1 MSFINK
7 ILNYLFLVIIFL
19 FNVDF
24 SFGQGITSTNVN
36 MIEKHSGLP
45 SNAFYSQLGSPKGYD
60 PGDTNAVTIEA
71 EELVLTSSII
81 NSLNQGGGYIQYEG
95 SLTVGDAVNVYL
107 VYLNHVNTN
116 YRNPKN
122 GVLGGTVTFDYEILG
137 IYLDADQFK
146 HFTGSS
152 FASSYYDSS
161 PNGDMHFEPGNW
173 NNGSPHSSWSDT
185 NDKDWFT
192 VTNSNKTFTMGCK
205 NGEKGDFFRIVTKAC
220 SVPTADA
227 GSNATITCTNPNATL
242 GVSAVSGYTYAW
254 TPSTGLSS
262 TTVARPTATPSST
275 ITYSLVVTN
284 AAGCESIADT
294 VVVTV
299 DKSTPSASAGLN
311 ATIDCNNTSATL
323 GVSAESG
330 YTYAWSPTTGL
341 SNANI
346 AQPTATPDNTTTYTL
361 VVTKSSTGCTNSDTV
376 LVTVDNTPPTPN
388 AGSDVTIDC
397 NTTSATI
404 GSSAVSGHTY
414 AWTPTN
420 GLSSSTA
427 AQPSASP
434 DTTTAYTVVVTNA
447 STGCSSVGDTVIVTV
462 NKTTPSADAGSD
474 ATIDC
479 NNTSATIGSSA
490 VSGLTYAWSP
500 STGLS
505 ATNVAQPSAN
515 PNTTTT
521 YTLVVTNPTNGCSS
535 SDTVEVTVS
544 TATPTANAGSDA
556 TIDCNNTSATLG
568 ASAVSGLTY
577 AWSPSTGLS
586 STTVAQPTA
595 TPNTTTTY
603 SLVVTNA
610 STGCQSVADT
620 VEVTVSTAT
629 PTANA
634 GSDATIDCNNT
645 SATLGASAVSGLTYA
660 WSPSTGL
667 SATNVAQPTA
677 TPNTTTTYSLVVT
690 NASTGCQSVA
700 DTVEV
705 TVSTATPTADAGSDA
720 AIGCSVTSVTLG
732 ASAVSGLTYA
742 WSPSTGL
749 SATNV
754 AQPTAT
760 PNTTTTYSLVVTNA
774 STGCQSVADTV
785 EVTVDTATPTAD
797 AGSDGAIDCTNSS
810 VNLGTSAVSGFSYQ
824 WTPSTGLSAANVA
837 QPTAT
842 PATTTTYSLVVTKDS
857 SGCSSVADTVVV
869 TVGTDLPSPDAGSDA
884 TIDCNNTSA
893 TIGTSAVSG
902 FSYQWSPSTGLSST
916 TVAQPTATPNTTT
929 TYSLVVTE
937 IATGCSGADTVVVTV
952 STATPTADA
961 GSDAEIGCSVT
972 SVVLGSSAVSGF
984 TYAWSPSTGL
994 SATNVAQPTA
1004 SPDSTTTYSL
1014 TVTNA
1019 STGCSSVADTV
1030 VVTVDTATPTANAG
1044 SDGTIDC
1051 SNTSVTL
1058 GASAVSGYTYAWS
1071 PSTGLSATNIAQPIA
1086 TPNTTTTYSLVIT
1099 KDSSGCS
1106 SIADTVVVTVED
1118 LPIANAGSDTTIDCS
1133 NSSATLGTSAVS
1145 GYTYQWS
1152 PSTGLSST
1160 TAAQPTATPDS
1171 TTTYSLIITESSS
1184 GCSSVADTVVV
1195 TVEDTPSADA
1205 GSDATINCT
1214 ITSVTLGASAVS
1226 GYTYQWSPTTG
1237 LNDATLAQPTASP
1250 DSTTTYSLVSTNAS
1264 TGCQSTADTVV
1275 VTVNISTPTAVA
1287 ETPIIV
1293 DCTSGSSLA
1302 TIDGAGSSTGSGYTY
1317 SWSTSDG
1324 VISGATNA
1332 LTATAVYAGTYTL
1345 SVIDTA
1351 TGCVSTTDVLV
1362 VIPDQE
1368 IAEVSYGTSTETASY
1383 CSTDSDPT
1391 PSIGENGTAGGTF
1404 SSAPAGLVINT
1415 STGEIDLSAST
1426 PGDYIVSYITSA
1438 SNCGAV
1444 DHYPLSISGDCDGDG
1459 VLDTTEIL
1467 NGTDPSDPCD
1477 YNSADVTLPQS
1488 GDYLAADCDGDG
1500 VTNGDEL
1507 NPPDG
1512 ESPTDPQD
1520 PCSKNSSDITL
1531 TQTESYLSADCDG
1544 DGATNA
1550 DELNPPDGE
1559 PATDPNDP
1567 CDTNLSDITLVKSG
1581 PYLLADC
1588 DGDGV
1593 TNGDELNPPDG
1604 EPATD
1609 PNDSCSSNLSD
1620 ITLTQSGDYLLA
1632 DCDGDGVTNGD
1643 ELSPPDGES
1652 ATDPNDP
1659 CNSLASDITLTK
1671 SGAYLLADCDG
1682 DGVTNGD
1689 ELNPPGGEAATD
1701 PNDPC
1706 SSITSDIS
1714 LAQSGDY
1721 LSEDCDGD
1729 GVINGDE
1736 LTPPDG
1742 EAATDPNDPCSINS
1756 SDITVAVTSTVGCF
1770 AEINVTKTANDNGT
1784 SLGNT
1789 IYYTI
1794 VVENTGTQALNN
1806 ITLTDTF
1813 TDSKGN
1819 TLTLTNEPY
1828 FINSDLGSPEGSLLA
1843 GEKATYMADYII
1855 AQEALN
1861 GGGVSNSVLATA
1873 STANSDIVTDVSDDG
1888 DDSDGNTTDDP
1899 TETAIGDGECKIY
1912 SEFSPNG
1919 DGVNDTFIISCI
1931 DNYPNNVLEIY
1942 NRWGN
1947 VVYKQ
1952 SGYKNDWSGSSNG
1965 RFIYN
1970 ENEDLPVGTYY
1981 YKLDLGDGSEP
1992 KLGWIY
1998 LNR

>member
-1 MSFINK
+1 MGSKNYFNMIFINK

-376 LVTVDNTPPTPN
+376 LVTIDNTPPTPN

-505 ATNVAQPSAN
+505 ATNVAQPTAN

-521 YTLVVTNPTNGCSS
+521 YTLVVTNPANGCSS

-586 STTVAQPTA
+586 STT
-595 TPNTTTTY
+595 
-603 SLVVTNA
+603 
-610 STGCQSVADT
+610 
-620 VEVTVSTAT
+620 
-629 PTANA
+629 
-634 GSDATIDCNNT
+634 
-645 SATLGASAVSGLTYA
+645 
-660 WSPSTGL
+660 
-667 SATNVAQPTA
+667 VAQPTA

-1459 VLDTTEIL
+1459 VLDTTELL

-1477 YNSADVTLPQS
+1477 YNAADVTLPQS
-1488 GDYLAADCDGDG
+1488 GDYLA
-1500 VTNGDEL
+1500 
-1507 NPPDG
+1507 
-1512 ESPTDPQD
+1512 
-1520 PCSKNSSDITL
+1520 
-1531 TQTESYLSADCDG
+1531 
-1544 DGATNA
+1544 
-1550 DELNPPDGE
+1550 
-1559 PATDPNDP
+1559 
-1567 CDTNLSDITLVKSG
+1567 
-1581 PYLLADC
+1581 ADC

-1888 DDSDGNTTDDP
+1888 DDGDGNTTDDP

-1947 VVYKQ
+1947 VVYKK